1 MPRSRANCSCGGFSL
16 ETKNVRRR
24 LCNSSGAGCIG
35 LRSVLLAGAFDVTA
49 AEVAP
54 LRAHTARHGEN
65 PDPSGEVVGAS
76 TGLQLAGVLS
86 SAGSPS
92 AGRRLLHVAQNRLP

>member
-1 MPRSRANCSCGGFSL
+1 MPRSQANCSCGGFSL

-49 AEVAP
+49 AEVARYEHIP
-54 LRAHTARHGEN
+54 LDTAKTRIRQ
-65 PDPSGEVVGAS
+65 A
-76 TGLQLAGVLS
+76 
-86 SAGSPS
+86 
-92 AGRRLLHVAQNRLP
+92 R